1 MLKTIRHGD
10 KGTEVRVAKLLTE
23 YSADGDEFDA
33 YFVSHVSGWQGK
45 HGCASDGVIGPATWR
60 AIAGNAP
67 MVSIK
72 SLRKGCYA
80 EAAQLLVGADADGIF
95 GRKTKAAVE
104 AYQKD
109 HGLADDG
116 IVGAKTWSML
126 ICGEVPAPQPTPG
139 EKPVD
144 YKQYD
149 KRWGSKPYT
158 IIGSSKQTMSSSACG
173 PTSMADIVATWWD
186 SGVDPWDMAQKALE
200 WGCRTKDSGT
210 TSALFKK
217 AAKLYDAKDYKTS
230 SKIDDVISCLQGG
243 GLVIVCFG
251 AGTKG
256 KAGYRKWTKGGHY
269 CVIWQWDGEYFHI
282 NDPASAKAA
291 RATGTREEVMNTR
304 KGYYLF
310 WRKDT

>member
-23 YSADGDEFDA
+23 YSGEGDEFDA
-33 YFVSHVSGWQGK
+33 YFVSHISSWQGK
-45 HGCASDGVIGPATWR
+45 HSADPDGVIGPKTWK
-60 AIAGNAP
+60 AIAASAP
-67 MVSIK
+67 TVSIK

-80 EAAQLLVGADADGIF
+80 EAVQLLVGADADGIF

-109 HGLADDG
+109 HGLTDDG
-116 IVGAKTWSML
+116 IVGEKTWSML

-158 IIGSSKQTMSSSACG
+158 ITGSSKQTMSTSACG
-173 PTSMADIVATWWD
+173 PTAMADIVATWWD
-186 SGVDPWDMAQKALE
+186 GSVTPWEMAQKALD

-210 TSALFKK
+210 SSAFLKK
-217 AAKLYDAKDYKTS
+217 AAKLYDAKDYRTS
-230 SKIDDVISCLQGG
+230 SSADDVIKCLREG

-256 KAGYRKWTKGGHY
+256 KAGYQKWTKGGHY
-269 CVIWQWDGEYFHI
+269 CLIWKWDGEKFHI
-282 NDPASAKAA
+282 NDPASAASA
-291 RATGTREEVMNTR
+291 RATGTRTEVMNTR
-304 KGYYLF
+304 KGFYLF
-310 WRKDT
+310 WRKDA